1 MADAE
6 TAQQRPPAIDDGPGV
21 RAHAWRTTFAALC
34 ATLVGIGLSRFAYTP
49 LIPALIDAGCF
60 TPGQAAYLG
69 AANLVG
75 YLAGAAYGLTATI
88 EKRDDA

>member
-6 TAQQRPPAIDDGPGV
+6 TAQQRLPAIDDGTAG

-34 ATLVGIGLSRFAYTP
+34 ATLVGIGLTFLFAAGGSYAT
-49 LIPALIDAGCF
+49 LFTIGAAALLLALLID
-60 TPGQAAYLG
+60 
-69 AANLVG
+69 
-75 YLAGAAYGLTATI
+75 LTATI